1 MRTALERDAMIP
13 RPQPARAGGLAARA
27 DGLAATARPDTDMAR
42 PSLLLPAILAL
53 LAVLLIA
60 KTVELTG
67 QDPGRITTLIDFDA
81 FRIAGRLVWRGEI
94 AQAYHFVT
102 MLEAQRTLGAPDAFL
117 PWTYPPV
124 FNLVVAPFAHLPRGL
139 GYLLFTGGT
148 LAAYIVVLRRLAPQ
162 HLGALLALL
171 FPALAVTI
179 ACGQNGFL
187 TGALVGTACLYLLRR
202 DPRAGLPL
210 GLMAIK
216 PHLAVGFALHAA
228 MTRDWRTALTAAC
241 VAAASAGLATLILGP
256 SIWSAFLGGVAE
268 ARVFL
273 EQGLYPLFR
282 MISAYAAVRTLGAP
296 ASVAMA
302 AQVGVALV
310 ALGLVAFAI
319 HRRMPIPQV
328 VGLTALASL
337 LVSPYAYDYDLPI
350 LGVGLALLAPDL
362 LARATPRERI
372 AVFVLVWVASG
383 WGLAMTGL
391 LRLWYGAEGLPLG
404 AMPLSLAGPA
414 LMALVGLIWRVLRR
428 RPAIPAAP
436 RS

>member
-1 MRTALERDAMIP
+1 MRTALEQEAMVS
-13 RPQPARAGGLAARA
+13 RPYPARASGPV
-27 DGLAATARPDTDMAR
+27 ATT
-42 PSLLLPAILAL
+42 PSPLFLPAILAIL
-53 LAVLLIA
+53 TVLLIA

-67 QDPGRITTLIDFDA
+67 QDPGRITPLIDFDA
-81 FRIAGRLVWRGEI
+81 FRSAGRLVWRGEI
-94 AQAYHFVT
+94 AQAYHFAT
-102 MLEAQRTLGAPDAFL
+102 MVEAQRILGAPDAFL

-139 GYLLFTGGT
+139 GYLLFTGGA

-171 FPALAVTI
+171 FPAVAVTI

-187 TGALVGTACLYLLRR
+187 SGALVGTACLFLRRR

-228 MTRDWRTALTAAC
+228 LTRDWRTAGTAAG

-256 SIWSAFLGGVAE
+256 SVWAAFLDGVAE
-268 ARVFL
+268 ARIFL
-273 EQGLYPLFR
+273 EQGFYPLFR
-282 MISAYAAVRTLGAP
+282 MISAYAVVRTLGAP

-302 AQVGVALV
+302 AQVGVALF
-310 ALGLVAFAI
+310 ALGLVALAI
-319 HRRMPIPQV
+319 RRRMPTAQV
-328 VGLTALASL
+328 IGFTAVASL

-362 LARATPRERI
+362 LALTTSRERM
-372 AVFVLVWVASG
+372 AVFALVWVASG
-383 WGLAMTGL
+383 WGLVMTGL
-391 LRLWYGAEGLPLG
+391 LRFWYGEDRMPLG
-404 AMPLSLAGPA
+404 AMPLSLGGLA
-414 LMALVGLIWRVLRR
+414 LITLVGLIWQVLRR
-428 RPAIPAAP
+428 RPTDRDVPT
-436 RS
+436 S